1 MDKVLT
7 GFLMTALCWL
17 VSCIIGALLVNAFIP
32 ASGSPLTIFDGL
44 VFVAIGWI
52 VFNHNS
58 KDEDYQTSFN
68 IWMTILYVP
77 TLLSIL

>member
-1 MDKVLT
+1 MTNVLT
-7 GFLMTALCWL
+7 GFLMALFCWL
-17 VSCIIGALLVNAFIP
+17 VSCIVGVLLVNAFIP
-32 ASGSPLTIFDGL
+32 ANGIPLTTFDGL

-58 KDEDYQTSFN
+58 KEEDYQTSFN
-68 IWMTILYVP
+68 IWMALIYVP

>member
-1 MDKVLT
+1 MTNVLT
-7 GFLMTALCWL
+7 GFLMALLCWI
-17 VSCIIGALLVNAFIP
+17 VSCIIGALIVGVILP
-32 ASGSPLTIFDGL
+32 ANGSPIAVFDAL